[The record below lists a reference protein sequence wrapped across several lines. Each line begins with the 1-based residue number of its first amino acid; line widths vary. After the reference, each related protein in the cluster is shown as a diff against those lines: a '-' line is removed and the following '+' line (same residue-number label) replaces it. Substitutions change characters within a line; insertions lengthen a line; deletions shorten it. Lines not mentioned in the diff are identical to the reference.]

1 MVWRMNI
8 PDVLTSPWAIL
19 PEKLLEI
26 QAVYGAHLRGDKID
40 ISAIEARIG
49 KPLINQDQGYHV
61 QDGVAVIPVSGV
73 IGKKMNLMTQISG
86 GASTQLIERDIKS
99 ALNDSGVNSIL
110 LHIDS
115 PGGTVDGT
123 QNLADVV
130 KMAGMQKP
138 VVAFAD
144 GVMASAAYW
153 IGSAA
158 TEIVASSNTTQIG
171 SIGVVTTHTDTSKA
185 QESAGIKTTE
195 ISAGKYKRIASQ
207 NAPLSKEGA
216 AVLQDQ
222 VDQLYT
228 IFVDAV
234 AENRGVD
241 VETVLEDMADGR
253 VFLSKQAKKRGMI
266 DHVANLETTIL
277 NMSTGVWPMSEKTVK
292 TAQEAAPVA
301 EVMTVETIKQKYP
314 EIAAALIAE
323 GAKSELERIASC
335 EAALLPG
342 HEAIVNA
349 MKLDRKSTGADVALA
364 IIAEEK
370 KIRAS
375 HLEAFK
381 SNAPEP
387 LPHAAVNPIEARD
400 DSKLPVE
407 DRAKADWQENEA
419 IRKEFGSLEAYTG
432 FLKVEQAST
441 RH

>member
-1 MVWRMNI
+1 MNI

-26 QAVYGAHLRGDKID
+26 QAVYGSHLRGEVID
-40 ISAIEARIG
+40 IPAVEARLG
-49 KPLINQDQGYHV
+49 RPLISQDQGYHV
-61 QDGVAVIPVSGV
+61 QDGVAIIPMSGV
-73 IGKKMNLMTQISG
+73 IGKKMNMMTQISG
-86 GASTQLIERDIKS
+86 GASTQLIERDIKA
-99 ALNDSGVNSIL
+99 ALNDSSVNSIL
-110 LHIDS
+110 LHVDS

-130 KMAGMQKP
+130 KIAGSQKP

-171 SIGVVTTHTDTSKA
+171 SIGVVTSHTDTSKA
-185 QESAGIKTTE
+185 QENAGIKTTD

-216 AVLQDQ
+216 AMLQDQ

-234 AENRGVD
+234 AENRGTD
-241 VETVLEDMADGR
+241 VETVLDDMADGR
-253 VFLSKQAKKRGMI
+253 VFLAKQAKKRGMI
-266 DHVANLETTIL
+266 DHIANLETTIL
-277 NMSTGVWPMSEKTVK
+277 NMSTGVWPMNDKTAK

-301 EVMTVETIKQKYP
+301 EVITIETIKNKYP
-314 EIAAALIAE
+314 EIAAALVAE
-323 GAKSELERIASC
+323 GAKAENDRIAGC
-335 EAALLPG
+335 EAASLPG
-342 HEAIVNA
+342 HEAIVNS
-349 MKLDRKSTGADVALA
+349 MKLDGKSTGADVALA

-370 KIRAS
+370 KLRSS
-375 HLEAFK
+375 HLDAFK
-381 SNAPEP
+381 ANAPAP
-387 LPHAAVNPIEARD
+387 LPHAAIDQVAASDN
-400 DSKLPVE
+400 SNLPLE
-407 DRAKADWQENEA
+407 ERAKMDWDNKES
-419 IRKEFGSLEAYTG
+419 IRKEFGTLAAYTG
-432 FLKVEQAST
+432 FLKVEQASL

>member
-1 MVWRMNI
+1 MNI

-26 QAVYGAHLRGDKID
+26 QAVYGSHLRGEQID
-40 ISAIEARIG
+40 IAVVEARLG
-49 KPLINQDQGYHV
+49 KPLISQYQGYHV
-61 QDGVAVIPVSGV
+61 QDGVAIIPMSGV
-73 IGKKMNLMTQISG
+73 IGKKMNMMTQISG
-86 GASTQLIERDIKS
+86 GASTQLIERDIKA
-99 ALNDSGVNSIL
+99 ALNDSSVNSIL

-130 KMAGMQKP
+130 KMAGTHKP

-144 GVMASAAYW
+144 GTMASAAYW

-171 SIGVVTTHTDTSKA
+171 SIGVVTSHTDTSKA
-185 QESAGIKTTE
+185 QENAGIKTTE

-216 AVLQDQ
+216 AMLQDQ

-234 AENRGVD
+234 AENRGTD

-253 VFLSKQAKKRGMI
+253 VFLAKQAKKRGMI

-277 NMSTGVWPMSEKTVK
+277 NMSTGVWPMSNQAKTS
-292 TAQEAAPVA
+292 QEATPVA
-301 EVMTVETIKQKYP
+301 EVMTIETIKEKYP

-323 GAKSELERIASC
+323 GAKAENERIASC
-335 EAALLPG
+335 EDAALPG
-342 HEAIVNA
+342 HEAIVSA
-349 MKLDRKSTGADVALA
+349 MKLDGKSTGADVALA

-370 KIRAS
+370 KIRAN
-375 HLEAFK
+375 HLADFK
-381 SNAPEP
+381 ANAPAP
-387 LPHAAVNPIEARD
+387 LPHAAVNPVEATD
-400 DSKLPVE
+400 NSNLPLE
-407 DRAKADWQENEA
+407 ERAKIDWDGKES
-419 IRKEFGSLEAYTG
+419 IRKEFGTLAAYTG
-432 FLKVEQAST
+432 FLKVEQASS